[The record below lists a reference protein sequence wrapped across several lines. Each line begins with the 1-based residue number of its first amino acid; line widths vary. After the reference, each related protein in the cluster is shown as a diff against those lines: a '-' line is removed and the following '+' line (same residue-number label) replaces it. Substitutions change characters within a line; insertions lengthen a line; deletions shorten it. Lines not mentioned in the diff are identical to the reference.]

1 MVLKRTVAVTGAFSY
16 SGQYIARA
24 FLKRGWEVIT
34 FTRNPNRPHALSGKI
49 KAYPLDFSNPQELQ
63 QRLKGV
69 DIFVNTYW
77 VRYNYP
83 GSSFEQA
90 VDNSRILINAVKAAG
105 VRRFVHISVS
115 KPDIKSKLPYFRGK
129 QQVED
134 LITSSGL
141 SYSILRPTIIYADEE
156 VLINNI
162 TWLVRHFPVFPIPGN
177 GEYRMQPIYAED
189 LAELVVHGAESKTN
203 EILDAAGPEFYSF
216 NELLKL
222 LKKVTGSKALLI
234 HLPVPIALMLA
245 KLVSFLLGDIM
256 LTKDELTAFME
267 ERIMTGLPALGKSRF
282 SEWAQQHSKT
292 LGSRYVNELRRHH
305 GRGTKI

>member
-34 FTRNPNRPHALSGKI
+34 LTRNPDRPHALNNKI
-49 KAYPLDFSNPQELQ
+49 KAYALDFSKPQELQ
-63 QRLKGV
+63 ERLRGI
-69 DIFVNTYW
+69 DTFVNTYW

-90 VDNSRILINAVKAAG
+90 VENSRILISAVKKAG

-115 KPDIKSKLPYFRGK
+115 KPDLKSKLPYFRGK

-134 LITSSGL
+134 LITTSGL

-162 TWLVRHFPVFPIPGN
+162 TWLVRHFPFFPIPGD

-189 LAELVVHGAESKTN
+189 LAGLVVRGAESKNN
-203 EILDAAGPEFYSF
+203 EILDAAGPEFYSL

-222 LKKVTGSKALLI
+222 LKRVTGSKTLLI

-245 KLVSFLLGDIM
+245 KVVSFVLGDVM

-282 SEWAQQHSKT
+282 SEWALQHSKT
-292 LGSRYVNELRRHH
+292 LGTRYVNELKRHH
-305 GRGTKI
+305 GKGTNI

>member
-34 FTRNPNRPHALSGKI
+34 FTRNPERPHALSGKI
-49 KAYPLDFSNPQELQ
+49 KAYPLDFSKPQDLQ
-63 QRLKGV
+63 ERLKGV
-69 DIFVNTYW
+69 DTFVNTYW

-90 VDNSRILINAVKAAG
+90 VENSRILIGAVKAAG
-105 VRRFVHISVS
+105 ARRLVHISVS
-115 KPDIKSKLPYFRGK
+115 KPDIKSQLPYFRGK

-162 TWLVRHFPVFPIPGN
+162 TWLLRHFPVFPIPGD
-177 GEYRMQPIYAED
+177 GEYRMQPIYVED
-189 LAELVVHGAESKTN
+189 LAGLVLHGAEGKAN

-222 LKKVTGSKALLI
+222 LKKVSGSKSLLV
-234 HLPVPIALMLA
+234 HMPVPIALVLA
-245 KLVSFLLGDIM
+245 KLVSLVLGDIM

-282 SEWAQQHSKT
+282 SEWAQAHKET
-292 LGSRYVNELRRHH
+292 LGKHYVNELKRHH
-305 GRGTKI
+305 GKGTNI

>member
-1 MVLKRTVAVTGAFSY
+1 MVLKRSAAVTGAFSY

-34 FTRNPNRPHALSGKI
+34 FTRNPDRPHALGGKV
-49 KAYPLDFSNPQELQ
+49 KAYQLDFSKPQELQ
-63 QRLKGV
+63 ERLTGV
-69 DIFVNTYW
+69 DTFVNTYW

-90 VDNSRILINAVKAAG
+90 VDNSRTLIDAVKAAG

-134 LITSSGL
+134 LITASGL
-141 SYSILRPTIIYADEE
+141 SYSILRPTIIYAEEE

-189 LAELVVHGAESKTN
+189 LAELVVRGAEGKTN

-222 LKKVTGSKALLI
+222 LKKVTGSKTLLVHMPIPVALI
-234 HLPVPIALMLA
+234 LA
-245 KLVSFLLGDIM
+245 KLVSFVLGDIM

-292 LGSRYVNELRRHH
+292 LGTRYVNELKRHH